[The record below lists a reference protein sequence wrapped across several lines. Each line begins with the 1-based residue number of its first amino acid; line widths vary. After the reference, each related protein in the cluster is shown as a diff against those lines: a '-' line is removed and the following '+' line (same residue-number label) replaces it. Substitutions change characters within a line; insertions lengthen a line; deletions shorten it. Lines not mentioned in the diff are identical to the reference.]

1 MTELRP
7 YFAPPP
13 PPLTAGARFI
23 RGFKRVGM
31 VVAGLVLLVGL
42 FVSYIL
48 AREAQERAEK
58 RFSQATC
65 IASLVRNN
73 RPLERK
79 SYDRN
84 QYDFSASGCP
94 GYSFDYEPVS
104 AALTAASS
112 RAPAPLEY
120 AIEPFSVGA
129 AVSIGLAATA
139 FLGLWMLGWLCA
151 GFTRD

>member
-1 MTELRP
+1 MFVTFPDDRQKRPMTELRP
-7 YFAPPP
+7 YYAAPP

-23 RGFKRVGM
+23 RGFKRVGV

-42 FVSYIL
+42 FFSYMV
-48 AREAQERAEK
+48 AREAQDRAER

-84 QYDFSASGCP
+84 QYDYSASG
-94 GYSFDYEPVS
+94 
-104 AALTAASS
+104 
-112 RAPAPLEY
+112 
-120 AIEPFSVGA
+120 
-129 AVSIGLAATA
+129 
-139 FLGLWMLGWLCA
+139 
-151 GFTRD
+151 